1 MPSTSTKLTTADVAG
16 RFLAQVQKLAEGKT
30 IIPVW
35 TTECEK
41 EDLALNLKATNKW
54 STGYCGSVE
63 CFRSCPTKFREQW
76 LALHAHHRGPTG
88 VLLLHKELGRDRKEY
103 SAKGDWIRQTMHHLQ
118 DENRVRLPRLPL
130 WAVVQGYDVNLEEE
144 RAAQA
149 AATRT
154 GARVVVL
161 ARSRIDQSFEPRFVT
176 VQSK

>member
-1 MPSTSTKLTTADVAG
+1 
-16 RFLAQVQKLAEGKT
+16 
-30 IIPVW
+30 
-35 TTECEK
+35 
-41 EDLALNLKATNKW
+41 
-54 STGYCGSVE
+54 
-63 CFRSCPTKFREQW
+63 
-76 LALHAHHRGPTG
+76 
-88 VLLLHKELGRDRKEY
+88 LLHKELGRDRKEY

-144 RAAQA
+144 RAARA